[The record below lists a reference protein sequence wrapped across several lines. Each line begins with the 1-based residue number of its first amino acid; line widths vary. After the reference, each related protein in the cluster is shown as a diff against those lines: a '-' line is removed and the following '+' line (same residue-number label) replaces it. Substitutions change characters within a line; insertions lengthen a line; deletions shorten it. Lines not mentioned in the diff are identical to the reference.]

1 MRGAYDGPHVER
13 PVVTRRTKIATGAA
27 AVLVVL
33 LILAVTVLPG
43 IARSAAKDRVR
54 DRIGDDSAKV
64 TVKGS
69 WTKLLTGKAD
79 EVVVDTPTV
88 AGSQEAPLGE
98 LLKDAKKVGRT
109 DARVGRIQVQ
119 GLTLRDLHAI
129 VQDGRVEATAKVSIK
144 SLTKLVP
151 LGGTLKSLP
160 PGAQGQPRFQVTVNV
175 PLLGST
181 TVDAAVAATD
191 GAVQVAAENLPI
203 PVAITVFAD
212 PSISVTSVE
221 GRAKGDELSIAFTG
235 SLN

>member
-1 MRGAYDGPHVER
+1 MER

-27 AVLVVL
+27 AVVVVV
-33 LILAVTVLPG
+33 LILAVAVLPG
-43 IARSAAKDRVR
+43 VARSAAKDKVR
-54 DRIGDDSAKV
+54 DRVGDDSAKV
-64 TVKGS
+64 SVKGS
-69 WTKLLTGKAD
+69 WPKLLTGKAD

-98 LLKDAKKVGRT
+98 LLKDSKKVGKT
-109 DARVGRIQVQ
+109 DARIGRIQVQ
-119 GLTLRDLHAI
+119 GLTLRDVHAI
-129 VQDGRVEATAKVSIK
+129 VQDGRVQATAKLSIK

-160 PGAQGQPRFQVTVNV
+160 AGAEGQPRFQVTVDV

-181 TVDAAVAATD
+181 TVSAAVAAVD

-203 PVAITVFAD
+203 PVAITVFSD

-235 SLN
+235 AVN